1 MTRAASTTIPLGNIA
16 RTSNEIAPDKYGVTQ
31 LAPGIDDIRPRA
43 INVHA
48 RWKIQTATGLLAIE
62 ANSME
67 KARVTIIAQT
77 FGAASTVKHLF
88 V

>member
-1 MTRAASTTIPLGNIA
+1 MAVSTTMPFGNIA
-16 RTSNEIAPDKYGVTQ
+16 RTRNETTPDKYGVTQ

-43 INVHA
+43 INIHA
-48 RWKIQTATGLLAIE
+48 RWKIQTAMGLVAIE

-67 KARVTIIAQT
+67 KARVTMIAQT